1 VAAILQALFVVTSLI
16 NVVAADVKNSEVVQG
31 HAPLFPF
38 SFIARIVKLLNYII
52 HLTIASFYSFVIFYT
67 SFLNFCCPTGKF
79 NWSRCG

>member
-1 VAAILQALFVVTSLI
+1 MAMRMIFAPFGANFEVA
-16 NVVAADVKNSEVVQG
+16 QG

-52 HLTIASFYSFVIFYT
+52 DLTIASFYSFVIFYT
-67 SFLNFCCPTGKF
+67 SFLNFFCPTGKF